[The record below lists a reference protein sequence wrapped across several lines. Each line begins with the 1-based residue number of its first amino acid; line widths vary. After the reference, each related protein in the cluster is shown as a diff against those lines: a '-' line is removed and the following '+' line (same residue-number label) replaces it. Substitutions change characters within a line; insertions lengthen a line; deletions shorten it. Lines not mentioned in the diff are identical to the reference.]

1 MLAAKLFGAG
11 DFRLVECE
19 IPEISEDE
27 ILLKTKAAAIC
38 GTDLRMIANGYKN
51 VDEEHP
57 RTLGHEISG
66 IIERVGKNVKGYTK
80 GMHVALAPN
89 MGCGIC
95 DRCISGDT
103 HLCESYQAFG
113 INIDGGFAEYVRIPA
128 AAISQGNIMILD
140 DSVSFADA
148 AVLEPMSCVR
158 NGQSLTGIRINDT
171 VLVVGAGP
179 IGIMHALLAKA
190 SGASKVFVSDL
201 SEERLKQ
208 CTDIE
213 PSLIPVYGA
222 DVKDRIMAETK
233 NKGVDVCITA
243 CPSPAAQANSL
254 ELMAMNGRV
263 LFFGGLPAGRDQV
276 TLPTNLIH
284 YKQLAIHGSTRANVE
299 QYREV
304 AKMVESG
311 ILDLSK
317 IVTNTFPLKDMQE
330 AIAFAKSAK
339 GLKSVI
345 TFE

>member
-1 MLAAKLFGAG
+1 MLAAKLYGAN
-11 DFRLVECE
+11 DFRVVECD
-19 IPEISEDE
+19 IPEISAEE

-51 VDEEHP
+51 IDAEHP

-66 IIERVGKNVKGYTK
+66 IIEQVGANVKGYKK
-80 GMHVALAPN
+80 GMHVAIAPN

-95 DRCISGDT
+95 DMCVSGNT

-128 AAISQGNIMILD
+128 AAINQGNLMILD
-140 DSVSFADA
+140 ENVSFADA

-158 NGQSLTGIRINDT
+158 NGQSQIQIKTNDT

-190 SGASKVFVSDL
+190 CGAAKIFMSDL
-201 SEERLKQ
+201 SDERLRQ

-213 PSLIPVYGA
+213 PSLIPIYGTN
-222 DVKDRIMAETK
+222 VKEQIMKYTD
-233 NKGVDVCITA
+233 NRGLDVCITA
-243 CPSPAAQANSL
+243 CPSPAAQASSL
-254 ELMAMNGRV
+254 ELMAMNGRI
-263 LFFGGLPAGRDQV
+263 LFFGGLPAGKDQV

-299 QYREV
+299 QYRDV
-304 AKMVESG
+304 AKMVEAG

-317 IVTNTFPLKDMQE
+317 IVTNTFKLKDMPQ
-330 AIAFAKSAK
+330 AIEFARSAK

-345 TFE
+345 VF